1 MTLSHTGPGGCTLK
15 RPYAQERSLGCGSI
29 AACARVACAA
39 LWLRR
44 ACAGGDFATF
54 SCFATLET
62 SVRIAST
69 VVHCTTYLAVL
80 ATGAGGA
87 ANAALVVRAR
97 ALYACQWMSWMGCC
111 VFTYSHC
118 IVSMWEVDKCCEEW
132 RRCRSTRLYI
142 YLSPLHTAI
151 VTNFFMQY

>member
-97 ALYACQWMSWMGCC
+97 ALYACQWMLWMGRC
-111 VFTYSHC
+111 VYLQPLYSEYVGSRQVLWRVEK
-118 IVSMWEVDKCCEEW
+118 VSFD
-132 RRCRSTRLYI
+132 TPLYI
-142 YLSPLHTAI
+142 PFPLSTQPS
-151 VTNFFMQY
+151 